1 VRIFIFNVA
10 SWFWNGPRCLLDES
24 WGNRMNTLGL
34 TWVISKLKLLTLEK
48 KKEKNNIDWLVDD
61 LRTQNDWTVIRAR
74 SDMDC
79 LVNTRNKVTLEFQYP
94 DTYFLTYPY
103 PIKFNAFE
111 CSLIKPAIKQ
121 ALFNS
126 MNAELLRTKR

>member
-1 VRIFIFNVA
+1 
-10 SWFWNGPRCLLDES
+10 
-24 WGNRMNTLGL
+24 MNTLGI
-34 TWVISKLKLLTLEK
+34 TWVISKLKFLTSEK
-48 KKEKNNIDWLVDD
+48 NKEKNNIDCLVDD

-74 SDMDC
+74 PDMNC
-79 LVNTRNKVTLEFQYP
+79 LVNTRNKVTLEYDHYP

-103 PIKFNAFE
+103 PIKFNIFE
-111 CSLIKPAIKQ
+111 SSLIKPAIKQ